1 MTGRKFSAGLLIA
14 LAVLTASCGRTT
26 EDREAI
32 ERGRETGY
40 RGISLPDPIPAPDF
54 VLTDTQGNP
63 FRFDEETTGYV
74 TLLFFGYT
82 HCPDICPVHLANISV
97 VLNDMT
103 YSQSSRVKMVFV
115 TTDPER
121 DTPQRI
127 REWLDNFNPSFVGLR
142 GDLDEI
148 NQIQLGLK
156 LAPAMKMERE
166 PGDYSVG
173 HASQVLA
180 FGADGLARLVYPA
193 GVRQVD
199 WANDLPKLV
208 AEAEA
213 AG

>member
-1 MTGRKFSAGLLIA
+1 MRSHAVSAGA
-14 LAVLTASCGRTT
+14 MMVLAVLTAACGRTT

-40 RGISLPDPIPAPDF
+40 RGISLPDPIPAPSF
-54 VLTDTQGNP
+54 VLTDTEGNP
-63 FRFDEETTGYV
+63 FQFDTETAGFV

-82 HCPDICPVHLANISV
+82 NCPDICPVHLANISA
-97 VLNDMT
+97 VLDDMI
-103 YSQSSRVKMVFV
+103 YERRGRVKMVFV

-121 DTPQRI
+121 DTPERM
-127 REWLDNFNPSFVGLR
+127 REWLDLFDSSFIGLT

-180 FGADGLARLVYPA
+180 FSADGLARLVYPS

-208 AEAEA
+208 AEAET

>member
-1 MTGRKFSAGLLIA
+1 
-14 LAVLTASCGRTT
+14 
-26 EDREAI
+26 
-32 ERGRETGY
+32 
-40 RGISLPDPIPAPDF
+40 
-54 VLTDTQGNP
+54 
-63 FRFDEETTGYV
+63 
-74 TLLFFGYT
+74 
-82 HCPDICPVHLANISV
+82 
-97 VLNDMT
+97 
-103 YSQSSRVKMVFV
+103 MVFV

-121 DTPQRI
+121 DTPERM
-127 REWLDNFNPSFVGLR
+127 REWLDLFDSSFIGLT

-180 FGADGLARLVYPA
+180 FSADGLARLVYPS

-208 AEAEA
+208 AEAET